1 MKKTIGGD
9 RIGSGSKMQTSL
21 HEYNRSTF
29 NLSEGFKTTA
39 AAGVLYPC
47 YVNIGLNGD
56 TFDIDCDALVRTQPT
71 IGPLFGSFKLQ
82 IDFYVTPAR
91 LYNSKLHNNPVGV
104 GMKMNQIKIPQIE
117 LKHKTTFD
125 KLMPDIKNCQIAS
138 NSLLKY
144 LGISGIGYQDSASQ
158 DKIITR
164 EYNALPILAY
174 YDIFK
179 NYYANKQEK
188 NAYIITGEQDVDV
201 PFIRRIQLYVND
213 VQIWNYL
220 PNQDDEPNEKYTIPA
235 NDQGIYKIY
244 GERLNIM
251 NINLFI
257 DSEWEEL
264 DKCIQNGEIILVQNT
279 PNEIQF
285 KIGSNYPYELN
296 KHFQVRYNVNSSG
309 IENFMCIEQ
318 FPLEN
323 IDEIRDT
330 ILTSKGNTIISEQS
344 NLGLKLP
351 LNALVNTQRTNTQ
364 QNPNIFPMNGLCLK
378 TYQSD
383 IFNNWVQTDWIDG
396 ENGISE
402 LTKVDT
408 SDGLKIDALNLA
420 QKVYN
425 MLNRIAVSGGTYEDW
440 QEAVYGQK
448 VIRRAET
455 PIFCGGMS
463 SEIIFEEIV
472 TTSETNVADNIQKAG
487 TLAGKGTLLGK
498 KGGHI
503 IIKVEEP
510 SIIMGIMSI
519 TPRLDYIHGNA
530 WYMTN
535 LKTFDDL
542 HKPALD
548 GIGFQELMLEQM
560 AWWDTTFQE
569 NTQLPGKAI
578 GKTPAWINYMTAV
591 NKAYGQFAEKGK
603 LQYMILARDY
613 DFKIEN
619 QGTSDFAYVGDATT
633 YIDPQKYNYP
643 FAYQNLDAQNFWVQI
658 HHKVTA
664 RRVMSAKVIPNL

>member
-117 LKHKTTFD
+117 LKHNTTYD
-125 KLMPDIKNCQIAS
+125 KIMPNIKNCQIAT

-144 LGISGIGYQDSASQ
+144 LGISGIGYQDKSSQ
-158 DKIITR
+158 DKTITR
-164 EYNALPILAY
+164 QFNALPILAY

-188 NAYIITGEQDVDV
+188 KAYVISGTQQQANPD
-201 PFIRRIQLYVND
+201 IRIIQLYVNS
-213 VQIWNYL
+213 VQIWNY
-220 PNQDDEPNEKYTIPA
+220 EPKQTNEPLEEYNIPA
-235 NDQGIYKIY
+235 NDQGTYKIK
-244 GERLNIM
+244 GQRLNLYNVFIHIGD
-251 NINLFI
+251 NIYDLQTAIGN
-257 DSEWEEL
+257 EL
-264 DKCIQNGEIILVQNT
+264 IKLIKNE
-279 PNEIQF
+279 PEEIQF
-285 KIGSNYPYELN
+285 KIGYDYPVAS
-296 KHFQVRYNVNSSG
+296 KPKFQISYNINISG
-309 IENFMCIEQ
+309 LEDFIDIRSYD
-318 FPLEN
+318 LEN
-323 IDEIRDT
+323 LDEIRDI
-330 ILTSKGNTIISEQS
+330 ILTKKGSTIISHES
-344 NLGLKLP
+344 ELGKLMP
-351 LNALVNTQRTNTQ
+351 LRALVDNDITEDG

-472 TTSETNVADNIQKAG
+472 TTSETDVADNIQKAG

-498 KGGHI
+498 KGGHV

-613 DFKIEN
+613 DFKIKE
-619 QGTSDFAYVGDATT
+619 QGASDFAYVGDATT